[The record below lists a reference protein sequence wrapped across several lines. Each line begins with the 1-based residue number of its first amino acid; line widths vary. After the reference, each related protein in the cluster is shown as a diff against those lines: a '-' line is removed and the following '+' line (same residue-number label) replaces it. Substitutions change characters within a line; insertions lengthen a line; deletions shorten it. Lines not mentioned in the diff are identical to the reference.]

1 MGQVIDIRMRRK
13 VRATAVANH
22 PSALAKVGGG
32 SSAPDAA
39 SSVNTDTYEREL
51 DLLERAVKRLHP
63 LVSEKLDRRRPLEG
77 EVETEL
83 LAIMGELSVGLIR
96 EATRRTERLAERLND
111 AGQQ

>member
-1 MGQVIDIRMRRK
+1 MGQVIDIQVWRRG
-13 VRATAVANH
+13 RTTAVANH
-22 PSALAKVGGG
+22 PSALAKVAGG
-32 SSAPDAA
+32 SSGRSGVSDADDA
-39 SSVNTDTYEREL
+39 EGEREL

-63 LVSEKLDRRRPLEG
+63 LVSDRLDRRRPLEG

-96 EATRRTERLAERLND
+96 EATRRTERLAERLNE